1 MTREGA
7 VEVNAAT
14 GKKKRISNRIR
25 DADLAR
31 KEADPQQPEQAAQP
45 LPGGAASAPLSDA
58 PQLPHAPG
66 AEREQDT
73 ATAERV
79 LERIDGAHTRKASKK
94 AARKAQAEAE
104 SRTHTSRLQF
114 TEEERA
120 KCQKVADA
128 FAELYE
134 MADIVVVDVGRYG
147 FVMLKYYT
155 PPHGFEED
163 ATFTDSKALF
173 EGLWQEWLDMKLYF
187 MAKGTSLMETGY
199 KGIFESLSKEKQSEL
214 IMRKATFAKAVEIY
228 L

>member
-1 MTREGA
+1 ME
-7 VEVNAAT
+7 
-14 GKKKRISNRIR
+14 KKIYI
-25 DADLAR
+25 
-31 KEADPQQPEQAAQP
+31 
-45 LPGGAASAPLSDA
+45 
-58 PQLPHAPG
+58 
-66 AEREQDT
+66 
-73 ATAERV
+73 
-79 LERIDGAHTRKASKK
+79 
-94 AARKAQAEAE
+94 
-104 SRTHTSRLQF
+104 

-147 FVMLKYYT
+147 FVMLKYYM

-163 ATFTDSKALF
+163 ATFTDSKVLF

-214 IMRKATFAKAVEIY
+214 IRRKTYFARMAGIDM
-228 L
+228 